1 MVGHILYARYRT
13 KAGRLGVACISNE
26 GPVLPQAGVGQG
38 GFRSSGFGICWV
50 LEPAG
55 APNLVDVLDF
65 SRLGCARLG
74 CASHDNVCLDCARLD
89 NSRHDNA
96 RHNARPDRARPDR
109 VCLDSARLDRA
120 LLDGA
125 RLDSACPDSARL
137 GGARLDSAHPDSA
150 HSKNARLDSARPDS
164 ARPDSVRL
172 DSACLDR
179 ARLDRAHL
187 DRARLDRARL
197 DRALLDSARLGRV
210 RLGSACRDYFHQG
223 CSGDCPERRPSVHN
237 LSRNIKNLKPERVS
251 QSRYGEGRAVLPMR
265 REFGYWRALSPSA
278 RNLAESAF
286 KDLICACKTTSSATY
301 LYHAA
306 CREQASFHFIPL

>member
-1 MVGHILYARYRT
+1 MVGHIIHSRYRT

-26 GPVLPQAGVGQG
+26 GPVLPQAGVGRG

-55 APNLVDVLDF
+55 APNLVDVLGF
-65 SRLGCARLG
+65 ARLG
-74 CASHDNVCLDCARLD
+74 CGCASRENVCLDYARLD

-96 RHNARPDRARPDR
+96 RHNAHPDRTRPDRARPDR
-109 VCLDSARLDRA
+109 TRPDRVCLDSARFDRALLDGARLDRA

-125 RLDSACPDSARL
+125 RLDRALLD
-137 GGARLDSAHPDSA
+137 GARLDGACPDGARLDGARLDGAHPDSA
-150 HSKNARLDSARPDS
+150 HSNNARLDGARPDS

-172 DSACLDR
+172 DRACPDR
-179 ARLDRAHL
+179 AC
-187 DRARLDRARL
+187 LDRARL

-210 RLGSACRDYFHQG
+210 RLSSARQDYFHQG

-251 QSRYGEGRAVLPMR
+251 QSRYGEGRAVYLCGGSLDTGGHSLLQ
-265 REFGYWRALSPSA
+265 REISLSPPS
-278 RNLAESAF
+278 R
-286 KDLICACKTTSSATY
+286 T
-301 LYHAA
+301 
-306 CREQASFHFIPL
+306 